1 MPQHFSI
8 PRCYFH
14 ARHLTCL
21 AFCKLQV
28 GIFHRSLLFIDWI
41 HRFNMLKSCCESS
54 LKEVFLARHAIFLG
68 NQEDYGT
75 SLLARRYCWLALSR
89 HKKNKLETVQ
99 WKKLRKW
106 NVITDLHWKNFSKS
120 QVSVMRRFWVICQNV
135 SRKFIELCMETPCWC
150 TTLVHQHGR
159 QIIWNSLLRWKGFL
173 FARELLYMRIN
184 TSPKTLKCCKCW
196 KP

>member
-1 MPQHFSI
+1 MTLNKTDTVNFSYNIIMKHCSLSHYLSKHTSKHFSNI
-8 PRCYFH
+8 YICINSF
-14 ARHLTCL
+14 
-21 AFCKLQV
+21 
-28 GIFHRSLLFIDWI
+28 SLRLFLPDSLREI
-41 HRFNMLKSCCESS
+41 KPSS
-54 LKEVFLARHAIFLG
+54 FISTDDCSSTTVDKTVIV
-68 NQEDYGT
+68 
-75 SLLARRYCWLALSR
+75 YCWLALSR

-99 WKKLRKW
+99 WQKLRKW

-159 QIIWNSLLRWKGFL
+159 QIIWNSFLRWKRFL

-184 TSPKTLKCCKCW
+184 TSPKT
-196 KP
+196 